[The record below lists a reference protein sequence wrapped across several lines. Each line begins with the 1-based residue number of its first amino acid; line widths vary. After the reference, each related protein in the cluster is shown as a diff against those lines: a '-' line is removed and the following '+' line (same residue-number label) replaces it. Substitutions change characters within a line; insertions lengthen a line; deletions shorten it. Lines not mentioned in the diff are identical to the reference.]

1 MKFIIYIIN
10 IRKWFWPYNQERSW
24 ESGEG
29 PEGSRVPVIR
39 PLSDI
44 SIISTTYKSY
54 AMHTSKESTW
64 HKPLPF
70 LDRWM

>member
-1 MKFIIYIIN
+1 MVLAIQS
-10 IRKWFWPYNQERSW
+10 RKKKW
-24 ESGEG
+24 ESGD
-29 PEGSRVPVIR
+29 GSRVPVIC

-44 SIISTTYKSY
+44 SILISTTYKLY

-70 LDRWM
+70 LDRWMYVLHLQD